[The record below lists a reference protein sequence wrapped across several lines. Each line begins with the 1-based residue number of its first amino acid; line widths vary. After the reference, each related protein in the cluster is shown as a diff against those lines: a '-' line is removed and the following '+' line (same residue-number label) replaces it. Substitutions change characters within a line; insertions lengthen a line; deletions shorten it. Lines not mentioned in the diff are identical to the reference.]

1 MRSET
6 KKKGN
11 NEKSYL
17 LRSRL
22 YICSKC
28 ICNFRVNG
36 TSSTSNTR
44 GDIMGSGFN
53 YLDWKNTW
61 DKYLTEIV
69 TKIKVRWL
77 KKDKDKLKKLENKA
91 DQLQKETDIAEKIY
105 FDLRDKLDNVE
116 TSIYKL
122 NNKYTYQK
130 KIKIDNPYYEPIKTH
145 LI

>member
-1 MRSET
+1 
-6 KKKGN
+6 
-11 NEKSYL
+11 
-17 LRSRL
+17 
-22 YICSKC
+22 
-28 ICNFRVNG
+28 
-36 TSSTSNTR
+36 
-44 GDIMGSGFN
+44 MGSGI
-53 YLDWKNTW
+53 DWKNTW

-91 DQLQKETDIAEKIY
+91 DQLQKETDIAERIY

-130 KIKIDNPYYEPIKTH
+130 KIKVDNPDYQKEE
-145 LI
+145 LITI

>member
-1 MRSET
+1 
-6 KKKGN
+6 
-11 NEKSYL
+11 
-17 LRSRL
+17 
-22 YICSKC
+22 
-28 ICNFRVNG
+28 
-36 TSSTSNTR
+36 
-44 GDIMGSGFN
+44 MGSGFN

-91 DQLQKETDIAEKIY
+91 DQLQKETDIAERIY

-130 KIKIDNPYYEPIKTH
+130 KIKVDNPYYEPIKTR
-145 LI
+145 II

>member
-1 MRSET
+1 
-6 KKKGN
+6 
-11 NEKSYL
+11 
-17 LRSRL
+17 
-22 YICSKC
+22 
-28 ICNFRVNG
+28 
-36 TSSTSNTR
+36 
-44 GDIMGSGFN
+44 MGSGLN

-69 TKIKVRWL
+69 EKIKVRWL
-77 KKDKDKLKKLENKA
+77 KKDKDKLKKLKTKA

-130 KIKIDNPYYEPIKTH
+130 KIKVDNPYYEPIKTH
-145 LI
+145 II